1 MFQRTF
7 PVPENQVFS
16 KYTIGS
22 VRLILPTSHSASP
35 HATIQLTIVNSIVA
49 TFLVTIVNWIVAGVV
64 GARWRDCFS
73 SKKAA
78 ATVIEVGGGFDQFTI
93 ERK

>member
-1 MFQRTF
+1 MIRRTF
-7 PVPENQVFS
+7 PVPENQEIS
-16 KYTIGS
+16 KYSIGS
-22 VRLILPTSHSASP
+22 VRLTHSHIASS

-49 TFLVTIVNWIVAGVV
+49 TFLVTIVNWIVAGVI
-64 GARWRDCFS
+64 GARWRVCFS

-78 ATVIEVGGGFDQFTI
+78 AALIEVGGGSDQFTI